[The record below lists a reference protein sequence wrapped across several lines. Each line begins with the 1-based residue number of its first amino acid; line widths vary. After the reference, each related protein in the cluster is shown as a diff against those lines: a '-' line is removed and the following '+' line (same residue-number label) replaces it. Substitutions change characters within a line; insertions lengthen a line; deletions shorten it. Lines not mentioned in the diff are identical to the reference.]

1 MNFEDALSISNLVYI
16 ETILSLIVITLFTA
30 IISGFADNLP
40 IIAALVPL
48 IKTLNIAG
56 LSHTSILWWGLLFG
70 GCLGGNLTTI
80 GSSAN
85 MVSLSIYEKSEGK
98 EISFFKWF
106 KHRLPVVLL
115 FLFISLVL
123 LILQIKV

>member
-70 GCLGGNLTTI
+70 GCMYGNLTMI